1 MMLGAR
7 TAAWSGKRLPY
18 LRRVAYLESSGTQR
32 INTGYSPLSTSV
44 FGVKFSILSSSYYT
58 RWGLIYG
65 AYGTDNPRIDCQLG
79 FANDSN
85 YLRIY
90 NRFCVP
96 TNSTPDY
103 FQSSIGTIYDVVAKK
118 GRMIVNGN
126 FYCSRGF
133 FNANLD
139 FTAACG
145 VLCRIEHKRGKN
157 SFEAFAV
164 NVRNNAFLRN
174 TACELY
180 ILIFYD
186 FFNIHA
192 KETYAFG
199 NIRKFLFVFIF
210 SGNYCAVVSKF
221 LLNMQNII

>member
-1 MMLGAR
+1 MTVKVLNKVFYHCQTEPDGFFVPIKTVAAVKRFRAMLEGLLIH
-7 TAAWSGKRLPY
+7 AA
-18 LRRVAYLESSGTQR
+18 A
-32 INTGYSPLSTSV
+32 I
-44 FGVKFSILSSSYYT
+44 
-58 RWGLIYG
+58 
-65 AYGTDNPRIDCQLG
+65 
-79 FANDSN
+79 
-85 YLRIY
+85 
-90 NRFCVP
+90 
-96 TNSTPDY
+96 
-103 FQSSIGTIYDVVAKK
+103 
-118 GRMIVNGN
+118 IVNGN

-210 SGNYCAVVSKF
+210 SDNYCAVVSKF